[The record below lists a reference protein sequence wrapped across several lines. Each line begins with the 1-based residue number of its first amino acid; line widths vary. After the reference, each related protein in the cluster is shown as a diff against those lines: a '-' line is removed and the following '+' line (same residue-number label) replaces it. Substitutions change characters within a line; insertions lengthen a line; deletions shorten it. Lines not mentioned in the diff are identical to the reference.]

1 MFSIANLCDQDLN
14 LRRRYVLILLRAI
27 VSYCSCRLSGHAP
40 TPTPTLGGGGG
51 GGGKSFR
58 KVFALGEGRWGS
70 EIFILVGGIN
80 FVGWGL
86 RNFEVKIKTA

>member
-40 TPTPTLGGGGG
+40 TPTPTLGGGGEVKVSEKSLLWGRDG
-51 GGGKSFR
+51 GGQKFLFWGGELIL
-58 KVFALGEGRWGS
+58 LGGGYV
-70 EIFILVGGIN
+70 IL
-80 FVGWGL
+80 
-86 RNFEVKIKTA
+86 K